1 MQDLSEQILSLECDP
16 SMANA
21 VYASQKEAYR
31 EGHAAA
37 LIQAADVADAA
48 PDAAHAAITFG
59 LTLGCEVANFLDLW
73 VGGDFETIRA
83 VWPNAP
89 QELYA
94 VADPLFEP
102 ASAA

>member
-1 MQDLSEQILSLECDP
+1 MQDISEQILSLEYDP
-16 SMANA
+16 SRANA
-21 VYASQKEAYR
+21 AYATQSEAYR

-37 LIQAADVADAA
+37 LIQAADAIDAA
-48 PDAAHAAITFG
+48 PDAALAAITFG

-83 VWPNAP
+83 EWPNAP
-89 QELYA
+89 EELY
-94 VADPLFEP
+94 VGADTLFEP

>member
-16 SMANA
+16 SRANA
-21 VYASQKEAYR
+21 VYATQNDAYR

-37 LIQAADVADAA
+37 LIQAADLVDTA
-48 PDAAHAAITFG
+48 PDAALAAITFA

-73 VGGDFETIRA
+73 VGADFETIRD

-89 QELYA
+89 EELYA
-94 VADPLFEP
+94 GADPLFEP